1 MSRFFALLRAKDLT
15 ISFVLCALVL
25 CSCTGSSIIESPNK
39 PRGKLVPESGQ
50 SYVTEHPESLKNIVA
65 NLPLDFHIWSYEE
78 KPILG
83 KTTLNLSE
91 LVATGKPLV
100 LNFWAAFC
108 PPCRT
113 EMPDIQMFYD
123 NFADEVTV
131 ISIDVGSYNGLG
143 TQTDA
148 RRFLDE
154 MNFTYPIGFIE
165 DASVIQGYEI
175 FNMPTT
181 VFIMP
186 NGKVFRKWSGLL
198 NLEILTDVYNE
209 IQISSSSDKKL
220 KTKD

>member
-1 MSRFFALLRAKDLT
+1 MSRFAARIHAKNLT
-15 ISFVLCALVL
+15 ISFIVCALAL
-25 CSCTGSSIIESPNK
+25 CSCTDSSAIEPRNK
-39 PRGKLVPESGQ
+39 PNGKPTLENGQ

-65 NLPLDFHIWSYEE
+65 NLPLDFHIWSYGE

-83 KTTLNLSE
+83 KTTLKLSE
-91 LVATGKPLV
+91 LMANDKPLV

-113 EMPDIQMFYD
+113 EMPDIQTFYD

-143 TQTDA
+143 TQADA
-148 RRFLDE
+148 QRFLDE

-165 DASVIQGYEI
+165 DSTVIQDYEI

-186 NGKVFRKWSGLL
+186 NGEIFRKWGGLL

-209 IQISSSSDKKL
+209 MQVSSSYYKKL
-220 KTKD
+220 KTNN